1 MSHIIKEMKEKLHKK
16 HINRVAKS
24 KISEKAKL
32 PMIEIFKKYKYNVKI
47 PNRNNLMML
56 TQILTGT
63 SILNYSR
70 SVRVKTR
77 NPYCMYCTN
86 IRETSEHFLT
96 QCTKLDNARIQCFNK
111 QKITIKEII
120 NKYPLS
126 NIIDYIKDSNRF
138 RRYVNEQ
145 AQQHKCFIQ
154 NTFF

>member
-1 MSHIIKEMKEKLHKK
+1 
-16 HINRVAKS
+16 
-24 KISEKAKL
+24 
-32 PMIEIFKKYKYNVKI
+32 
-47 PNRNNLMML
+47 MML

-145 AQQHKCFIQ
+145 AQQHD
-154 NTFF
+154 